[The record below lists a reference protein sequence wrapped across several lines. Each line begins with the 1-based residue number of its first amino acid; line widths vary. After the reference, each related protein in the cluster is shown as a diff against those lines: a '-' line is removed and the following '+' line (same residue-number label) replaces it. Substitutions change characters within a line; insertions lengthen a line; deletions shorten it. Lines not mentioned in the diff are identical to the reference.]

1 MQDEDDDPSKKVF
14 HGTNRCTALTTLRHL
29 EGGRARTMAAAATEA
44 ASSSSPSF
52 CSWTIKTFCPCT
64 SLHLRTFHHASRET
78 MQLISVLP
86 ALIFAGAPPSL
97 SF

>member
-14 HGTNRCTALTTLRHL
+14 YGTNRCTALTTLRHL

-52 CSWTIKTFCPCT
+52 CSWTIKLSAHALHCTCARSIMPLEKQCSSLVFC
-64 SLHLRTFHHASRET
+64 
-78 MQLISVLP
+78 LP
-86 ALIFAGAPPSL
+86 
-97 SF
+97 